1 MAVLRA
7 AQGPVPRSLFSI
19 EGPYLS
25 EAVDGSPKGPVRA
38 QLDGLHALQA
48 GESQLERAIDGLLH
62 DGLAQTVDAGI
73 QLPA

>member
-1 MAVLRA
+1 
-7 AQGPVPRSLFSI
+7 
-19 EGPYLS
+19 
-25 EAVDGSPKGPVRA
+25 
-38 QLDGLHALQA
+38 LHALQA